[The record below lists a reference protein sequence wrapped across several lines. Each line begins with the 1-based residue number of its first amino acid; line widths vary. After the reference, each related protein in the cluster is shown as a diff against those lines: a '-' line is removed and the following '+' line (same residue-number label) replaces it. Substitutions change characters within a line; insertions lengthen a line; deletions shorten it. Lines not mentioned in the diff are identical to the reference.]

1 MVSFNYKGH
10 QFGGLRTDG
19 FMCLPHSGV
28 TDHLVSAQKLA
39 GMRLAG
45 VEQADGY
52 GSTCEEERTQPVTVS
67 VHISLYTCD
76 NVLLLNCPLNLYSDC
91 SVDMDRRALM
101 HKGLFQVI
109 CRQVQTSRLSQCQCC
124 VGTQRGPR
132 KRILWQIP
140 EPQSYIA
147 HTDGC

>member
-1 MVSFNYKGH
+1 MVSFKLMWKLLITKGISLVAS
-10 QFGGLRTDG
+10 GLMDLCV
-19 FMCLPHSGV
+19 FHIQVP
-28 TDHLVSAQKLA
+28 QKLA

-52 GSTCEEERTQPVTVS
+52 GSTCEEDRTQPMTVS
-67 VHISLYTCD
+67 VYVRLYTCD
-76 NVLLLNCPLNLYSDC
+76 NVLLLNCPLNLYSHC
-91 SVDMDRRALM
+91 SVEMDRRALM

-124 VGTQRGPR
+124 VGTQHGSR